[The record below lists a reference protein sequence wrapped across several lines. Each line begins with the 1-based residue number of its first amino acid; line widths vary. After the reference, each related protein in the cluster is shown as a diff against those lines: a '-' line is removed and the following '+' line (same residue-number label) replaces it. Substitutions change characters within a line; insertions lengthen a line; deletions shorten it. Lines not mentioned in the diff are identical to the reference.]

1 MGVQGGCCANE
12 PEPLSSR
19 WRPLRRPTRDPRWLF
34 GAGPPGQVRLGGH
47 GLTTASKSGD
57 TNFLNEASSFCC
69 KHVHFLWRPRMRR
82 SSVAVPLAILLMILA
97 QSPRA
102 LFCQKNRSENAP
114 PPTVSPAADGIFTAF
129 QRRPIVALSDDHGM
143 AQEEDFYASLVRDER
158 FPDAVGNVVVEFG
171 DAAQQATL
179 DRYLAGDAIPYED
192 LRRVWSD
199 TVGWI
204 PTVDALGYVN
214 FFAQVR
220 AVNLGLPADKRIRVW
235 LGDPPI
241 DWSKIKTK
249 EDFFPKL
256 AQRNQYPADII
267 KTEILAKGKKALVIY
282 GGFHFYGEK
291 SLRGLVE
298 HDYPGTFFVVTVY
311 RGFTDSTCSKVFEKA
326 IRTWPIPALAAPVRG
341 TTLKGLLRPPRCH
354 FLSSNFVRFGPDVSQ
369 AEAAKQ
375 RATLEGHISGV
386 DGDALLFLGPASSL
400 TYSPQ
405 LGDLYFDSAFR
416 KEIDRRSLIEI
427 GQPLSP
433 FIPPAS
439 PRYLHKAAGR

>member
-1 MGVQGGCCANE
+1 
-12 PEPLSSR
+12 
-19 WRPLRRPTRDPRWLF
+19 
-34 GAGPPGQVRLGGH
+34 
-47 GLTTASKSGD
+47 
-57 TNFLNEASSFCC
+57 
-69 KHVHFLWRPRMRR
+69 MRR
-82 SSVAVPLAILLMILA
+82 SSLAIPVAILLMILA
-97 QSPRA
+97 QSPRI
-102 LFCQKNRSENAP
+102 LFCQKDQSENVS
-114 PPTVSPAADGIFTAF
+114 PPTVSPAADGIFAAF

-143 AQEEDFYASLVRDER
+143 AQEEDFYALLARDKR

-192 LRRVWSD
+192 LRKVWSD

-220 AVNLGLPADKRIRVW
+220 AVNLGLPADKRIHVW

-249 EDFFPKL
+249 EDFLPEL
-256 AQRNQYPADII
+256 GQRNQYPADII

-298 HDYPGTFFVVTVY
+298 HDYPRTFYIVTAY
-311 RGFTDSTCSKVFEKA
+311 RGFTDAGCSKAFEEA
-326 IRTWPIPALAAPVRG
+326 IRSWPNPALAEPVHG
-341 TTLKGLLRPPRCH
+341 TKLDGLLRPQNCH
-354 FLSSNFVRFGPDVSQ
+354 FLPSNSIHFGSDVSQ
-369 AEAAKQ
+369 TEAAKQ
-375 RATLEGHISGV
+375 MATLEGHASGI

-405 LGDLYFDSAFR
+405 LGDLYLDAAFS
-416 KEIDRRSLIEI
+416 KEIERRKLIEI
-427 GQPLSP
+427 GQPLYP
-433 FIPPAS
+433 YIPPAS
-439 PRYLHKAAGR
+439 PQFLHKAASE

>member
-1 MGVQGGCCANE
+1 
-12 PEPLSSR
+12 
-19 WRPLRRPTRDPRWLF
+19 
-34 GAGPPGQVRLGGH
+34 
-47 GLTTASKSGD
+47 
-57 TNFLNEASSFCC
+57 
-69 KHVHFLWRPRMRR
+69 MRR
-82 SSVAVPLAILLMILA
+82 SSLAIPVAILLMILA

-102 LFCQKNRSENAP
+102 LFCQKDQSENASS
-114 PPTVSPAADGIFTAF
+114 PTLSSAADGIFAAF

-143 AQEEDFYASLVRDER
+143 AQEEDLYASLVRDKR

-179 DRYLAGDAIPYED
+179 DRYLAGDAIPFED

-220 AVNLGLPADKRIRVW
+220 AVNLGLPGDKRIRVW

-249 EDFFPKL
+249 EDFLPKL
-256 AQRNQYPADII
+256 GQRNQYPANII

-311 RGFTDSTCSKVFEKA
+311 RGFTDSGCSKAFEEA
-326 IRTWPIPALAAPVRG
+326 IQSWPNPALAEPVRG
-341 TTLKGLLRPPRCH
+341 TKLEGLLRSHNCH
-354 FLSSNFVRFGPDVSQ
+354 FLSSNSIHFGLDVSQ
-369 AEAAKQ
+369 VEAAKQ
-375 RATLEGHISGV
+375 MATLEGHMSGI

-405 LGDLYFDSAFR
+405 LGDLYLDSAFR
-416 KEIDRRSLIEI
+416 KEIERRKLIET
-427 GQPLSP
+427 GQPLNP
-433 FIPPAS
+433 FIPRAS
-439 PRYLHKAAGR
+439 PQFLHKTVSE